1 MEQVVMTFLIFIFYS
16 FLGWCIESFGSIAYK
31 GHFINRGFLIGPIC
45 PVYGFGF
52 LLIYYLLRGYLSA
65 PIILFCMSVIIC
77 SSLEYFT
84 SWIMEKLFNARWWD
98 YSNRRF
104 NINGRICLDNSAL
117 FGVLSFII
125 MYNIHPS
132 YLGLLNAMNYKTL
145 LVIAIIIFIL
155 FVADVLVSVNVIS
168 RLKTVAHDVK
178 VKDNTE
184 EMKAK
189 VRESFA
195 KQGKLYNRLAKA
207 FDFVVNNEVIA
218 ELRVKVKSGAS
229 KAKNGITK
237 RISSASIELEKKAKK
252 NIEYR
257 VKLKELKLQ
266 YREQKRELKRKIKE
280 TE

>member
-1 MEQVVMTFLIFIFYS
+1 M
-16 FLGWCIESFGSIAYK
+16 A
-31 GHFINRGFLIGPIC
+31 
-45 PVYGFGF
+45 
-52 LLIYYLLRGYLSA
+52 A
-65 PIILFCMSVIIC
+65 ILCTI
-77 SSLEYFT
+77 LEYFT

-155 FVADVLVSVNVIS
+155 FVADVLISVNVIS